1 MRVILRWPHSWAA
14 WAWPV
19 GLALCCCFL
28 FFYRLAD
35 RDLWSSHEA
44 RAAQDAQSMLLDG
57 EWGLPRLIDGK
68 PDLQKPPLFYWL
80 VALAARAAS
89 GAVDAW
95 AVRLPVA
102 LSALLAVAGLFG
114 LLAARRRP
122 VAGLVAAALL
132 ATMGH
137 FTWLARV
144 GRIDMPLTLAV
155 GLAAG
160 SFYLATRPDRRP
172 MTRFGLQLLGYLAI
186 AAGVLLK
193 GPIGA
198 VLPTVVLLGHSLL
211 ERLAARQLAPR
222 RAGSAS
228 VRSEEKPV
236 AKSATESARPL
247 FSLCWGVPLVLLL
260 TVPWYWWANQH
271 THGEFFRV
279 FFWHHNIE
287 RGMAASDDGSMHA
300 RPWWFYASR
309 LGPDLLPASLLL
321 PVALWY
327 VLRRG
332 RWRTDAEAR
341 LGLSWLASTALFLS
355 LLGFK
360 RADYLLPAYP
370 GAALLLGCIAEHW
383 YCTAQR
389 PGRLAATLAAGLAAS
404 VGGWWVYIDRWLPQE
419 DAHNQQRTFA
429 AAIRR
434 LVPPPQQV
442 MFFRTEDHL
451 LYFHLGRPIHTFL
464 EWENLDVWA
473 GRPGCHYIV
482 MDSEC
487 AAQWPQ
493 YISSGRLEPVIANT
507 SATHTEHKHPLVLM
521 RTVPRR
527 SSSVN
532 RGSTSP

>member
-1 MRVILRWPHSWAA
+1 
-14 WAWPV
+14 
-19 GLALCCCFL
+19 
-28 FFYRLAD
+28 
-35 RDLWSSHEA
+35 
-44 RAAQDAQSMLLDG
+44 MLLDG

-80 VALAARAAS
+80 VALAARAA
-89 GAVDAW
+89 GGEVDAW
-95 AVRLPVA
+95 AVRLPAA
-102 LSALLAVAGLFG
+102 LSALAAVAGLFG
-114 LLAARRRP
+114 LLAALGRP

-132 ATMGH
+132 ATMCH

-160 SFYLATRPDRRP
+160 SFYLATRTEWRP
-172 MTRFGLQLLGYLAI
+172 AARFGLQLLGYLAV
-186 AAGVLLK
+186 ATGVLLK
-193 GPIGA
+193 GPIG
-198 VLPTVVLLGHSLL
+198 VLLPTVVLLSHLAL
-211 ERLAARQLAPR
+211 ERLATRRAATRRAAAW
-222 RAGSAS
+222 RAGSVSDRCDDRRKAD
-228 VRSEEKPV
+228 
-236 AKSATESARPL
+236 L

-260 TVPWYWWANQH
+260 TVPWYWWANQR

-300 RPWWFYASR
+300 RPWWFYVSR
-309 LGPDLLPASLLL
+309 LGPDLLPASVLL
-321 PVALWY
+321 PLALWY

-332 RWRTDAEAR
+332 RWRVDAEAR
-341 LGLSWLASTALFLS
+341 LGLSWLASTTLFLS

-370 GAALLLGCIAEHW
+370 GAALLLGCVAEHW
-383 YCTAQR
+383 YRAARR
-389 PGRLAATLAAGLAAS
+389 PSRLAAALAAGLAVAL
-404 VGGWWVYIDRWLPQE
+404 GGWLVYIDRWLPQE

-434 LVPPPQQV
+434 LVPAPQQV

-482 MDSEC
+482 MDPEC
-487 AAQWPQ
+487 AAQWRQ

-507 SATHTEHKHPLVLM
+507 SATHAEHKHPLVLM
-521 RTVPRR
+521 RTVPQHSKLRE
-527 SSSVN
+527 
-532 RGSTSP
+532 